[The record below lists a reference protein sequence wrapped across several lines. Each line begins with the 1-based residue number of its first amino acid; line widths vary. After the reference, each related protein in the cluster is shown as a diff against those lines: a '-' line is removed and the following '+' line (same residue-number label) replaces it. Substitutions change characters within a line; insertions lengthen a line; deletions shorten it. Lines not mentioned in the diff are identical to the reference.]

1 MGCFSCPREAYCT
14 FETRCKEKAGMGKSR
29 RLEGMTGSR
38 GGICVWQT
46 PSILFRD
53 CEKRRRSSG
62 EEGGKG
68 RGGEVMGG
76 GEASAQLFTSGLSSL
91 SCHRSSEI
99 GERRPPNTSFQFHS
113 ARDRLRRER
122 MRKIKKVLLQC
133 PEKDRKHYSRI

>member
-1 MGCFSCPREAYCT
+1 
-14 FETRCKEKAGMGKSR
+14 
-29 RLEGMTGSR
+29 MTGSR

-76 GEASAQLFTSGLSSL
+76 GEASAQLFTSAFHLSPAIGHQKSENADPQTL
-91 SCHRSSEI
+91 RSNSI
-99 GERRPPNTSFQFHS
+99 QLGTG
-113 ARDRLRRER
+113 
-122 MRKIKKVLLQC
+122 
-133 PEKDRKHYSRI
+133 